1 MGPDSV
7 KPLEHSMQLQTGQS
21 IKFINH
27 PPLSLFL
34 GLELGAP
41 LRPPLF
47 CLGLSCLLGFF

>member
-27 PPLSLFL
+27 PTLSLFL
-34 GLELGAP
+34 GLELG
-41 LRPPLF
+41 PPSILSSAVLPVGVF
-47 CLGLSCLLGFF
+47 LGQS

>member
-27 PPLSLFL
+27 PTLSLFL
-34 GLELGAP
+34 GLELGPSSILSSA
-41 LRPPLF
+41 
-47 CLGLSCLLGFF
+47 GLPVRVF